1 KPREFRHSMA
11 LCATPATRA
20 QPELSISPRNPSVR
34 ILWSSTRATL
44 IGPSIPDK
52 FQFHMRFGA
61 LFAGGDLH
69 FPLEGRHPLA
79 DVPKA
84 HALHRGLGVKTGPI
98 VLYGKGN
105 AVLLLD
111 QLHIDLGGLGVLQGV
126 VDQFM
131 DAAIDHNLQFAR

>member
-1 KPREFRHSMA
+1 MLYSLWVVRARILRSGWPALSSRQKSTPLISGRLTSSKSTCGFQKPREFRHSMA

-84 HALHRGLGVKTGPI
+84 HALHRGLG
-98 VLYGKGN
+98 
-105 AVLLLD
+105 
-111 QLHIDLGGLGVLQGV
+111 
-126 VDQFM
+126 
-131 DAAIDHNLQFAR
+131 